1 MFYRTLTK
9 AETQARDMRLLAR
22 YEREV
27 AEWGVHGAIARVVEH
42 EEINDPHGPVHRA
55 TVHRSTIARAIR
67 RAQRQVSSG
76 LVT

>member
-1 MFYRTLTK
+1 MYYRPLTK
-9 AETQARDMRLLAR
+9 SERQWREMRLLAR

-27 AEWGVHGAIARVVEH
+27 AAWGKHGAIARVVEH

-67 RAQRQVSSG
+67 RAQQASAG
-76 LVT
+76 AA